1 MGPFGFQEIV
11 FIFIA
16 ALLIFGPKKLPEIG
30 KTLGKGMREFKKA
43 TDDLKSNWEEHT
55 RDSEIQELKQT
66 VNEIKADVENTT
78 HEVEAHVE
86 ETATEIQTEVAG
98 ATDLDEN
105 TEKTADL
112 NTPLEETKPDA
123 RPN

>member
-55 RDSEIQELKQT
+55 RDAEIQELKQT

-86 ETATEIQTEVAG
+86 ETATEIQTDVAG
-98 ATDLDEN
+98 AADLDEN
-105 TEKTADL
+105 TEKTAL
-112 NTPLEETKPDA
+112 NTPHEETKPDA

>member
-55 RDSEIQELKQT
+55 RDTESPIHELKQT
-66 VNEIKADVENTT
+66 VNEIKADMENATA
-78 HEVEAHVE
+78 EVTADVE
-86 ETATEIQTEVAG
+86 ESATEIKSEVED
-98 ATDLDEN
+98 ATNLD
-105 TEKTADL
+105 EKTAL
-112 NTPLEETKPDA
+112 TTPSEEAKPDA